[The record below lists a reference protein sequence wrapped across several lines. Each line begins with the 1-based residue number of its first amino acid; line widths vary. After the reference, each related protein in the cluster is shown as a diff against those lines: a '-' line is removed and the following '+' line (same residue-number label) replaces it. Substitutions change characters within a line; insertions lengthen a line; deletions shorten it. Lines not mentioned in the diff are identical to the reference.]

1 MLNIPQEKL
10 TAIKNFAHQ
19 YIFKLLCQQDIP
31 FILAHLDPQLI
42 GIGAAEHNYYDTPQ
56 AAKDFILSLEG
67 QIPACELLNEEWTI
81 LPRWHKASILPKGVI
96 ILPPTRISSCS
107 FRHISGQR
115 SSYAIWAV
123 ISAMSTSIF
132 PIPIRNCRV
141 QKTFLFR

>member
-56 AAKDFILSLEG
+56 AAKDFILS
-67 QIPACELLNEEWTI
+67 
-81 LPRWHKASILPKGVI
+81 ASESSFA
-96 ILPPTRISSCS
+96 IS
-107 FRHISGQR
+107 FSGR
-115 SSYAIWAV
+115 ADS
-123 ISAMSTSIF
+123 
-132 PIPIRNCRV
+132 R
-141 QKTFLFR
+141 L

>member
-67 QIPACELLNEEWTI
+67 QIPACELLNEE
-81 LPRWHKASILPKGVI
+81 
-96 ILPPTRISSCS
+96 
-107 FRHISGQR
+107 
-115 SSYAIWAV
+115 
-123 ISAMSTSIF
+123 
-132 PIPIRNCRV
+132 
-141 QKTFLFR
+141 

>member
-67 QIPACELLNEEWTI
+67 QIPACELSC
-81 LPRWHKASILPKGVI
+81 PRASLSYLRRGSAVARSDTSAGNDRH
-96 ILPPTRISSCS
+96 TR
-107 FRHISGQR
+107 SGQ
-115 SSYAIWAV
+115 
-123 ISAMSTSIF
+123 
-132 PIPIRNCRV
+132 
-141 QKTFLFR
+141 

>member
-67 QIPACELLNEEWTI
+67 PVSYTHLDVYKRQ
-81 LPRWHKASILPKGVI
+81 HHVI
-96 ILPPTRISSCS
+96 IL
-107 FRHISGQR
+107 FLQR
-115 SSYAIWAV
+115 TVAQIKEKQDRAE
-123 ISAMSTSIF
+123 
-132 PIPIRNCRV
+132 
-141 QKTFLFR
+141 KEK